1 MSNIISYKEV
11 EEKILSVR
19 GQSVILD
26 RDVAALY
33 GVEAKRVNE
42 AVRNNPNKFPEG
54 YIIALES
61 EDWESLRS
69 KISTLDTLGKGQHT
83 KYKPKAFT
91 ERGLYMLATILKSPR
106 ATETT
111 IAIVEA
117 FANMREL
124 TRVMNLLPAI
134 QDEKQQQALML
145 GGSALLKRL
154 FGDGALD
161 VSGDETTMELSL
173 PGIKFKRTVKR
184 EKRKEG

>member
-1 MSNIISYKEV
+1 MSDIINYNDV
-11 EEKILSVR
+11 EEKILSIR

-26 RDVAALY
+26 RDVAVLY
-33 GVEAKRVNE
+33 GVEPREINQAM
-42 AVRNNPNKFPEG
+42 RNNPKKFPDGFILTLDNAEKAEL
-54 YIIALES
+54 IKNF
-61 EDWESLRS
+61 DRF
-69 KISTLDTLGKGQHT
+69 STLKHSTVT
-83 KYKPKAFT
+83 PYAFT

-117 FANMREL
+117 FANTREL

-154 FGDGALD
+154 FGDGELD